1 MASTMGLRDQPCSAS
16 LVEVVTIT
24 SAAGLTDIPT
34 RTRVEITDPDEAAA
48 FLEAAYGV
56 ELRLSIGE
64 PQREGDSLLTHTRVE
79 AGAFAVEDIAIA
91 GDIKSAPDAL
101 EKVRVLWV
109 ERGMVE
115 SNCEGMGRRTG
126 RGEIAMT
133 AQHDLPFESHSVDVK
148 VTSVLLDPTLV
159 ASVATGLPEAHA
171 PSTIRF
177 SGFDPVDAATGQLWK
192 DTFSFVKNTMLNAD
206 AAASPLVLGQAGRL
220 LAAVTLTTFPPR
232 MTPATHTFDRTD
244 HHPVLLRRAV
254 EFIESNAANDIAL
267 ADIADAVHVSSRA
280 VQYMFRRHLDTTPL
294 QYLRNLRLE
303 HAHADLKSG
312 SHLHDTV
319 TAIATRWGF
328 AHTGRFAVQY
338 RQTYGRSPH
347 ETLQE

>member
-1 MASTMGLRDQPCSAS
+1 MAPTMGLRNQPCSAS

-34 RTRVEITDPDEAAA
+34 RTRVEITDPDEAAS
-48 FLEAAYGV
+48 FLETAYGV
-56 ELRLSIGE
+56 RLRLSIGE
-64 PQREGDSLLTHTRVE
+64 PQREGSTFLTHTRVE
-79 AGAFAVEDIAIA
+79 AGAFTVEDISIA

-101 EKVRVLWV
+101 GKVRVLWV

-115 SNCEGMGRRTG
+115 SDCEGMGRRVG
-126 RGEIAMT
+126 RDEIAMT

-148 VTSVLLDPTLV
+148 VTSVLLDPALV
-159 ASVATGLPEAHA
+159 ASVATGLPTAHV
-171 PSTIRF
+171 PGTVRF

-192 DTFSFVKNTMLNAD
+192 DTFTFVKNTVLNGG
-206 AAASPLVLGQAGRL
+206 AAASPLVLGQAARM
-220 LAAVTLTTFPPR
+220 LAAATLTTFPAMP
-232 MTPATHTFDRTD
+232 TPEIHPFDRTD
-244 HHPVLLRRAV
+244 HQPVLLRRAV
-254 EFIESNAANDIAL
+254 EFIESNAASDIAL

-303 HAHADLKSG
+303 HAHADLKAG
-312 SHLHDTV
+312 SQMHDTV

-328 AHTGRFAVQY
+328 AHTGRFAVLY

-347 ETLQE
+347 ETLRD